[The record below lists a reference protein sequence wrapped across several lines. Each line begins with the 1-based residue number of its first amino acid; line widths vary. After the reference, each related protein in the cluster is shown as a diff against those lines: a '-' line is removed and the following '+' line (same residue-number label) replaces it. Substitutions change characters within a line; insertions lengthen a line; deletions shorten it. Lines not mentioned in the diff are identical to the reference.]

1 MDKKITYK
9 ELKSKQKQDI
19 KSGAAGYVIY
29 RPVST
34 PFTWILVKLGIQPNT
49 ITILSSFLCFLGF
62 YFLSL
67 GTYQSIIAG
76 IVFFLF
82 FKIMDMCDGE
92 VARIQDKTSIEG
104 LYFDRLGH
112 YIFSCCFGLGLGLG
126 LYRLY
131 QGEIYL
137 LLGFLFTLV
146 LVVENAKIDLLNSL
160 FRKEVIDKKIS
171 SKTAS
176 SEKPD
181 RYFQKKLADEIYNGK
196 SWTQS
201 NIITR
206 LIGIYPF
213 QGLIFSDTF
222 IITPLLFTL
231 AITEYILN
239 TSVGFPSDIIGLM
252 PMYIIIISAVK
263 IINIFIFIIKLKR
276 KSYLTRLAQK
286 IESK

>member
-1 MDKKITYK
+1 MVGILNKIKVSYK
-9 ELKSKQKQDI
+9 ELKSRQKQDI
-19 KSGAAGYVIY
+19 KSGSAHYFIF
-29 RPVST
+29 RHVST
-34 PFTWILVKLGIQPNT
+34 PFTWIFVKLGIQPNT
-49 ITILSSFLCFLGF
+49 LTILSSFLCFLGF

-92 VARIQDKTSIEG
+92 VARIQNKTSIEG

-112 YIFSCCFGLGLGLG
+112 YIFACCLGLGLGLG

-131 QGEIYL
+131 QNEIYL

-146 LVVENAKIDLLNSL
+146 LVVENAKGDLLRSFL
-160 FRKEVIDKKIS
+160 SGHFRKKFSDYMYK
-171 SKTAS
+171 
-176 SEKPD
+176 
-181 RYFQKKLADEIYNGK
+181 GK
-196 SWTQS
+196 SWEQN
-201 NIITR
+201 NIVTR

-222 IITPLLFTL
+222 IITPILFTL

-239 TSVGFPSDIIGLM
+239 TSMGFHSYTIGLM
-252 PMYIIIISAVK
+252 PMYIIITSAVK
-263 IINIFIFIIKLKR
+263 IINISIFIIKLKS
-276 KSYLTRLAQK
+276 KGYITETVQK
-286 IESK
+286 MQDQ